1 MILLIDNYDSFVYNL
16 AQYLGEMGEKVV
28 IYRNDEITLN
38 KVRQLK
44 PDYIVISPGPKRPT
58 DAGITCK
65 IIEHFAD
72 RIPLLGVCL
81 GHQAIAEVF
90 GAKISRTGKII
101 HGKTSLIYHDGK
113 TIFKKIENPFSATRY
128 HSLIVECDSLPDS
141 LKISANTDDGLIMGI
156 RHIDFSTEGVQFH
169 PESILTRAGKT
180 ILKNFLRY
188 YKRR

>member
-38 KVRQLK
+38 KVKRLK
-44 PDYIVISPGPKRPT
+44 PDYIVISPGPKRPS
-58 DAGITCK
+58 DAGMTCK

-72 RIPLLGVCL
+72 KIPLLGVCL

-90 GAKISRTGKII
+90 GAEIVRAEKVI
-101 HGKTSLIYHDGK
+101 HGKTSPIYHDGK
-113 TIFKKIENPFSATRY
+113 TIYKGIKNPFFATRY
-128 HSLIVECDSLPDS
+128 HSLFVDRDTLPDC
-141 LKISANTDDGLIMGI
+141 LETSAYTNSELIMGI
-156 RHIDFSTEGVQFH
+156 RHRDLNIEGVQFH
-169 PESILTRAGKT
+169 PESILTGAGKT